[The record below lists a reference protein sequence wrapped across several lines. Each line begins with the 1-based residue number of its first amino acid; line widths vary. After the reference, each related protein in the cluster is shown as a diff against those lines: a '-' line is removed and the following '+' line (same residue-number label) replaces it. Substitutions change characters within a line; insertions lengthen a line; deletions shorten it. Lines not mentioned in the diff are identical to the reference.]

1 MGRTLFFW
9 TAMVLCVAAVGCGR
23 RQPPAPATKPP
34 EVVVSRPVVKEII
47 DYNDF
52 TGRTEAVASVE
63 VRARV
68 TGYLDKV
75 LFTEGDDVK
84 QGQPLFEI
92 DPRTYHA
99 DVNRA
104 DAVLQQ
110 AKARLA
116 RLELDFKRAA
126 PLLPSQAISREDYD
140 KIVGDREEGKAAVGI
155 AEAARDLAQLNLG
168 FTKVLAPISGRASRQ
183 LIDPGNMVKAD
194 ETALTTIVTLDPIYA
209 YFDVDERS
217 VLKFRRLMEAGKV
230 KAARDSVSPV
240 QMGLVDEEDEKGNPL
255 FPHAG
260 VINFADNRVDAMTGT
275 LRLRGKFD
283 NPKHFLAP
291 GLFVR
296 VRVPIG
302 TPHRAILISERALG
316 NDQGQKFVYV
326 VNDKSE
332 VVYRRVTVGAM
343 QDGLRVIDEGLAQN
357 EQVVV
362 DGLQRVRPGITVQPK
377 PVETSPSS
385 GPVTAPAAGKP
396 AQK

>member
-1 MGRTLFFW
+1 
-9 TAMVLCVAAVGCGR
+9 VAAGCGPR
-23 RQPPAPATKPP
+23 EASPSSAAPRPPD
-34 EVVVSRPVVKEII
+34 VVVSRPVVKQIT

-68 TGYLDKV
+68 TGYLEKV
-75 LFTEGDDVK
+75 LFKEGDDVK
-84 QGQPLFEI
+84 KGQPLFDV
-92 DPRTYHA
+92 DPRVYQA
-99 DVNRA
+99 DLKRA
-104 DAVLQQ
+104 EAILQQ
-110 AKARLA
+110 AKARLD
-116 RLELDFKRAA
+116 RMELDFKRAE

-140 KIVGDREEGKAAVGI
+140 RIVGDRNEAKAAVGM
-155 AEAARDLAQLNLG
+155 AQAAVDLAKLNLG
-168 FTKVLAPISGRASRQ
+168 FTTVTSPIDGRASRQ

-194 ETALTTIVTLDPIYA
+194 ETPLTTIVTLDPIYA
-209 YFDVDERS
+209 YFDADERS
-217 VLKFRRLMEAGKV
+217 VLNFRRLMQAGKV
-230 KAARDSVSPV
+230 KPARESQAPV
-240 QMGLVDEEDEKGNPL
+240 LMGLIDEEDEKGDPL

-302 TPHRAILISERALG
+302 APHPAILVSERALG

-326 VNDKSE
+326 VNEKNE
-332 VVYRRVTVGAM
+332 VVYRRVKVGTL
-343 QDGLRVIDEGLAQN
+343 QDGLRVIEEGLAQN

-362 DGLQRVRPGITVQPK
+362 DGLQRVRPGMTVQPK
-377 PVETSPSS
+377 PAEAERKEMRNEQRTMDN
-385 GPVTAPAAGKP
+385 AK
-396 AQK
+396 